1 MSKIRF
7 LTSGESHGQGLSII
21 IEGIPAGLPLSEDY
35 IRKDLARRQK
45 GYGRGGR
52 MKIEKDRALI
62 KSGVRHGVTLGSPIG
77 LWIQNRDW
85 ENWQEVMAVEAV
97 NGQVKKVTRLRP
109 GHADMPGIL
118 KYKQDDVRNILERA
132 SARETAARVA
142 VGAVCRALL
151 SELSIEIH
159 SNTLSIAG
167 HGVKNP
173 MPEDWGVVEESVV
186 RCHEPDVE
194 QRMIGAIDAAKESG
208 DTVGGVFQ
216 VVASGVPIGLGS
228 HVHWDRKLD
237 ANLAQAMMS
246 INAVKGVE
254 IGPGFEQAQMVGS
267 LVHDVIEPFDGSR
280 ERKWKRVSNRAGGI
294 EGGMSNGEDIVV
306 RVAIKPISTL
316 AKPLPS
322 VDLVTGEKIQ
332 AHYERSD
339 VCQAPPGGIVGEAM
353 MAIVLADAV
362 MEKFGGDHVEETVR
376 NCRAYLQTVE
386 APVVSY
392 DPCGVVRYD

>member
-21 IEGIPAGLPLSEDY
+21 IEGIPAGLRLSEDY
-35 IRKDLARRQK
+35 IQKDLARRQK
-45 GYGRGGR
+45 GYGRGAR

-186 RCHEPDVE
+186 RCHEPNVE

-216 VVASGVPIGLGS
+216 VVVSGAPIGLGS

-267 LVHDVIEPFDGSR
+267 LVHDVIEPFDGTR
-280 ERKWKRVSNRAGGI
+280 ERKWKRMSNRAGGI

-322 VDLVTGEKIQ
+322 VDLATGEKIQ

-339 VCQAPPGGIVGEAM
+339 VCQTPPGGIVGEAM

-376 NCRAYLQTVE
+376 NCRSYLETVE
-386 APVVSY
+386 APVEARAPAES
-392 DPCGVVRYD
+392 

>member
-1 MSKIRF
+1 MSNIRF
-7 LTSGESHGQGLSII
+7 LTGGESHGQGLSII
-21 IEGIPAGLPLSEDY
+21 IEGVPAGIEVDEEY
-35 IRKDLARRQK
+35 IRSDLARRQK

-52 MKIEKDRALI
+52 MQIEKDRALI

-77 LWIQNRDW
+77 MWIQNRDW
-85 ENWQEVMAVEAV
+85 ENWQEVMAVGEV
-97 NGQVKKVTRLRP
+97 KGQVKKVTRLRP

-142 VGAVCRALL
+142 VGAVCRKLL
-151 SELSIEIH
+151 SELGIEIH
-159 SNTLSIAG
+159 SNTLSIGG
-167 HGVKNP
+167 HEVSNP
-173 MPEDWGVVEESVV
+173 MPDDWAVVEESVV
-186 RCHEPDVE
+186 RCHEPDIE
-194 QRMIGAIDAAKESG
+194 AKMIAAIDAAKESG

-216 VVASGVPIGLGS
+216 VVASGAPIGIGS

-254 IGPGFEQAQMVGS
+254 VGPGFEQARMMGS
-267 LVHDVIEPFDGSR
+267 QVHDVIEPFDGSR
-280 ERKWKRVSNRAGGI
+280 ARTWKRASNRAGGI

-322 VDLVTGEKIQ
+322 VDLATGEKIQ

-353 MAIVLADAV
+353 MAIVLANAV
-362 MEKFGGDHVEETVR
+362 MEKFGGDHIEETIR
-376 NCRAYLQTVE
+376 NMESYLETVE
-386 APVVSY
+386 GPV
-392 DPCGVVRYD
+392 GV

>member
-1 MSKIRF
+1 MSNIRF

-21 IEGIPAGLPLSEDY
+21 VEGVPAGISLDEDY
-35 IRKDLARRQK
+35 IREDLARRQK

-52 MKIEKDRALI
+52 MQIEKDRALI

-77 LWIQNRDW
+77 MWIQNRDW
-85 ENWQEVMAVEAV
+85 ENWQEVMAVEAL
-97 NGQVKKVTRLRP
+97 NGQTKKITRLRP

-142 VGAVCRALL
+142 VGAVCRKLL
-151 SELSIEIH
+151 SKLGIQIH
-159 SNTLSIAG
+159 SNTLSIGG
-167 HGVKNP
+167 HEVKDP
-173 MPEDWGVVEESVV
+173 MPEDWGIVEESVV

-194 QRMIGAIDAAKESG
+194 AKMIAAIDAAKESG

-216 VVASGVPIGLGS
+216 VVASGVPIGVGS

-254 IGPGFEQAQMVGS
+254 VGPGFEQAQMLGS
-267 LVHDVIEPFDGSR
+267 QVHDVIEPFDGSKGR
-280 ERKWKRVSNRAGGI
+280 MWKRVSNRAGGI

-322 VDLVTGEKIQ
+322 VDLATGEKIQ

-362 MEKFGGDHVEETVR
+362 MEKFGGDHIEETVR
-376 NCRAYLQTVE
+376 NMKSYVETVE
-386 APVVSY
+386 GPV
-392 DPCGVVRYD
+392 GVGERF

>member
-35 IRKDLARRQK
+35 IQKDLARRQK
-45 GYGRGGR
+45 GYGRGAR

-142 VGAVCRALL
+142 VGAVCKALL

-194 QRMIGAIDAAKESG
+194 KKMILAIDAAKESG

-216 VVASGVPIGLGS
+216 VVASGAPIGLGS

-322 VDLVTGEKIQ
+322 VDLATGEKIQ

-353 MAIVLADAV
+353 MAIVLADGV

-376 NCRAYLQTVE
+376 NYKSYVETVK
-386 APVVSY
+386 APVETGARSES
-392 DPCGVVRYD
+392 

>member
-21 IEGIPAGLPLSEDY
+21 IEGIPAGLSVSEDY
-35 IRKDLARRQK
+35 IQKDLARRQK

-151 SELSIEIH
+151 SELSVEIH

-173 MPEDWGVVEESVV
+173 MPEDWGAVEESVV

-194 QRMIGAIDAAKESG
+194 KKMIGAIDDAKESG

-216 VVASGVPIGLGS
+216 VVASGAPIGLGS

-267 LVHDVIEPFDGSR
+267 LVHDVIKPFDGSR
-280 ERKWKRVSNRAGGI
+280 ERKWRRVSNRAGGI

-322 VDLVTGEKIQ
+322 VDLATGEKIQ

-376 NCRAYLQTVE
+376 NYKSYVE
-386 APVVSY
+386 TVVS
-392 DPCGVVRYD
+392 PVETTTVAES

>member
-1 MSKIRF
+1 MSNIRF

-21 IEGIPAGLPLSEDY
+21 VEGVPAGISLDEDY
-35 IRKDLARRQK
+35 IREDLARRQK

-52 MKIEKDRALI
+52 MQIEKDRALI

-77 LWIQNRDW
+77 MWIQNRDW
-85 ENWQEVMAVEAV
+85 ENWQEVMAVEAL
-97 NGQVKKVTRLRP
+97 NGQTKKITRLRP

-142 VGAVCRALL
+142 VGAVCRKLL
-151 SELSIEIH
+151 SKLGIQIH
-159 SNTLSIAG
+159 SNTLSIGG
-167 HGVKNP
+167 HEVKDP
-173 MPEDWGVVEESVV
+173 MPEDWGIVEESVV
-186 RCHEPDVE
+186 RCHEPAVDAK
-194 QRMIGAIDAAKESG
+194 MIAAIDAAKESG

-216 VVASGVPIGLGS
+216 VVASGVPIGVGS

-254 IGPGFEQAQMVGS
+254 VGPGFEQAQMLGS
-267 LVHDVIEPFDGSR
+267 QVHDVIEPFDGSKGR
-280 ERKWKRVSNRAGGI
+280 MWKRVSNRAGGI

-362 MEKFGGDHVEETVR
+362 MEKFGGDHIEETVR
-376 NCRAYLQTVE
+376 NMKSYVETVE
-386 APVVSY
+386 GPV
-392 DPCGVVRYD
+392 GVGERF

>member
-21 IEGIPAGLPLSEDY
+21 VEGVPAGLTLGEDY
-35 IRKDLARRQK
+35 IREDLARRQK

-52 MKIEKDRALI
+52 MQIEKDRALI
-62 KSGVRHGVTLGSPIG
+62 ESGVRHGVTLGSPIG
-77 LWIQNRDW
+77 MWIQNRDW
-85 ENWQEVMAVEAV
+85 DNWQEVMAVEEV
-97 NGQVKKVTRLRP
+97 NGQVKKITRLRP

-142 VGAVCRALL
+142 VGAVCRKLL
-151 SELSIEIH
+151 SELGITIH
-159 SNTLSIAG
+159 SNTLSIAE
-167 HGVKNP
+167 HTVANP
-173 MPEDWGVVEESVV
+173 LPDDWGAVEESVV

-194 QRMIGAIDAAKESG
+194 AKMIAAIDAAKESG

-216 VVASGVPIGLGS
+216 VVASGVPIGVGS

-254 IGPGFEQAQMVGS
+254 VGPGFEQAQMLGS
-267 LVHDVIEPFDGSR
+267 QVHDVIEPFDGSQGR
-280 ERKWKRVSNRAGGI
+280 TWKRVSNRAGGV

-362 MEKFGGDHVEETVR
+362 MEKFGGDHIEETVR
-376 NCRAYLQTVE
+376 NMKSYVETVE
-386 APVVSY
+386 GPV
-392 DPCGVVRYD
+392 GVGKTS

>member
-21 IEGIPAGLPLSEDY
+21 IEGIPAGLSLSEDY
-35 IRKDLARRQK
+35 IQKDLARRQK

-62 KSGVRHGVTLGSPIG
+62 KSGVRHGMTLGSPIG

-97 NGQVKKVTRLRP
+97 NWQVKKVTRLRP

-118 KYKQDDVRNILERA
+118 KYKQNDVRNILERA

-151 SELSIEIH
+151 SELSVEIH

-186 RCHEPDVE
+186 RCHEPNVE
-194 QRMIGAIDAAKESG
+194 QRMIGAIDDAKESG

-216 VVASGVPIGLGS
+216 VVASGAPIGLGS

-267 LVHDVIEPFDGSR
+267 LVHDVIEPFDGLR
-280 ERKWKRVSNRAGGI
+280 ERKWKRMSNRAGGI

-322 VDLVTGEKIQ
+322 VDLATGEKIQ

-386 APVVSY
+386 APVGS
-392 DPCGVVRYD
+392 GATAES

>member
-21 IEGIPAGLPLSEDY
+21 IEGIPAGLSLSEDY
-35 IRKDLARRQK
+35 IQKDLARRQK

-194 QRMIGAIDAAKESG
+194 QRMIGAIDDAKESG

-216 VVASGVPIGLGS
+216 VVASGAPIGLGS

-280 ERKWKRVSNRAGGI
+280 ERKWKRMSNRAGGI

-322 VDLVTGEKIQ
+322 VDLATGEKIQ

-362 MEKFGGDHVEETVR
+362 MEKFGGDHVEETMR
-376 NCRAYLQTVE
+376 NCRSYLKTVE
-386 APVVSY
+386 APVGS
-392 DPCGVVRYD
+392 GATAES

>member
-21 IEGIPAGLPLSEDY
+21 IEGIPAGLSLSEDF
-35 IRKDLARRQK
+35 IQKDLARRQK

-216 VVASGVPIGLGS
+216 VVGSGAPIGLGS

-362 MEKFGGDHVEETVR
+362 MEKFGGDHVEETMR
-376 NCRAYLQTVE
+376 NCRAYLKTVE
-386 APVVSY
+386 APVEATTPAES
-392 DPCGVVRYD
+392 

>member
-52 MKIEKDRALI
+52 MKIERDRALI

-77 LWIQNRDW
+77 MWIQNRDW

-208 DTVGGVFQ
+208 DTVGGMFQ
-216 VVASGVPIGLGS
+216 VVASGAPIGLGS

-280 ERKWKRVSNRAGGI
+280 ERKWKRMSNRAGGI

-362 MEKFGGDHVEETVR
+362 MDKFGGDHVEETVR
-376 NCRAYLQTVE
+376 NYKSYVETVV
-386 APVVSY
+386 APVETTTVAES
-392 DPCGVVRYD
+392 

>member
-167 HGVKNP
+167 HGVKNQI
-173 MPEDWGVVEESVV
+173 PEDWGVVEESVV

-194 QRMIGAIDAAKESG
+194 QRMIEAIDAAKESG

-216 VVASGVPIGLGS
+216 VVASGAPIGLGS

-237 ANLAQAMMS
+237 ANLARAMMS

-376 NCRAYLQTVE
+376 NCRAYMKTVE
-386 APVVSY
+386 GPVGSGAPAES
-392 DPCGVVRYD
+392 

>member
-21 IEGIPAGLPLSEDY
+21 IEGIPAGLSLSEDY
-35 IRKDLARRQK
+35 IQKDLARRQK

-77 LWIQNRDW
+77 LWIENRDW

-194 QRMIGAIDAAKESG
+194 QRMIGAIDAAKEAG

-216 VVASGVPIGLGS
+216 VVASGAPIGLGS

-280 ERKWKRVSNRAGGI
+280 ERRWKRVSNRAGGI

-362 MEKFGGDHVEETVR
+362 MEKFGGDHVEETMR
-376 NCRAYLQTVE
+376 NCRSYLKTVKAPVE
-386 APVVSY
+386 ATTPAES
-392 DPCGVVRYD
+392 

>member
-1 MSKIRF
+1 MSNIRF

-21 IEGIPAGLPLSEDY
+21 VEGVPAGISLDEDY
-35 IRKDLARRQK
+35 IREDLARRQK

-52 MKIEKDRALI
+52 MQIEKDRALI

-77 LWIQNRDW
+77 MWIQNRDW
-85 ENWQEVMAVEAV
+85 ENWQEVMAVEAL
-97 NGQVKKVTRLRP
+97 NGQTKKITRLRP

-142 VGAVCRALL
+142 VGAVCRKLL
-151 SELSIEIH
+151 SKLGIQIH
-159 SNTLSIAG
+159 SNTLSIGG
-167 HGVKNP
+167 HEVKDP
-173 MPEDWGVVEESVV
+173 MPEDWGIVEESVV

-194 QRMIGAIDAAKESG
+194 AKMIAAIDGAKESG

-216 VVASGVPIGLGS
+216 VVASGVPIGVGS

-254 IGPGFEQAQMVGS
+254 VGPGFEQAQMLGS
-267 LVHDVIEPFDGSR
+267 QVHDVIEPFDGSKGR
-280 ERKWKRVSNRAGGI
+280 MWKRVSNRAGGI

-362 MEKFGGDHVEETVR
+362 MEKFGGDHIEETVR
-376 NCRAYLQTVE
+376 NMKSYVETVE
-386 APVVSY
+386 GPV
-392 DPCGVVRYD
+392 GVGERR

>member
-1 MSKIRF
+1 MSNIRF

-21 IEGIPAGLPLSEDY
+21 VEGVPAGISLDEDY
-35 IRKDLARRQK
+35 IREDLARRQK

-52 MKIEKDRALI
+52 MQIEKDRALI

-77 LWIQNRDW
+77 MWIQNRDW
-85 ENWQEVMAVEAV
+85 ENWQEVMAVEAL
-97 NGQVKKVTRLRP
+97 NGQTKKITRLRP

-142 VGAVCRALL
+142 VGAVCRKLL
-151 SELSIEIH
+151 SKLGIQIH
-159 SNTLSIAG
+159 SNTLSIGG
-167 HGVKNP
+167 HEVKDP
-173 MPEDWGVVEESVV
+173 MPEDWGIVEESVV

-194 QRMIGAIDAAKESG
+194 AKMIAAIDAAKESG

-216 VVASGVPIGLGS
+216 VVASGVPIGVGS

-254 IGPGFEQAQMVGS
+254 VGPGFEQAQMLGS
-267 LVHDVIEPFDGSR
+267 QVHDVIEPFDGSKGR
-280 ERKWKRVSNRAGGI
+280 MWKRVSNRAGGI

-362 MEKFGGDHVEETVR
+362 MEKFGGDHIEETVR
-376 NCRAYLQTVE
+376 NMKSYVETVE
-386 APVVSY
+386 GPV
-392 DPCGVVRYD
+392 GVGERF

>member
-35 IRKDLARRQK
+35 IQKDLARRQK

-194 QRMIGAIDAAKESG
+194 QRMIGAIDDAKESG

-216 VVASGVPIGLGS
+216 VVASGTPIGLGS

-280 ERKWKRVSNRAGGI
+280 ERKWKRMSNRAGGI

-322 VDLVTGEKIQ
+322 VDLATGEKIQ

-376 NCRAYLQTVE
+376 NCRSYLETVE
-386 APVVSY
+386 APVGS
-392 DPCGVVRYD
+392 GATAES

>member
-21 IEGIPAGLPLSEDY
+21 IEGIPAGLSLSEDY
-35 IRKDLARRQK
+35 IQKDLARRQK

-142 VGAVCRALL
+142 VGAVCKALL

-216 VVASGVPIGLGS
+216 VVGSGAPIGLGS

-376 NCRAYLQTVE
+376 NCRAYLKTVE
-386 APVVSY
+386 APVEATTPAES
-392 DPCGVVRYD
+392 

>member
-21 IEGIPAGLPLSEDY
+21 IEGIPAGLSLSEDY
-35 IRKDLARRQK
+35 IQKDLARRQK

-85 ENWQEVMAVEAV
+85 ENWQEVMAVDAV

-194 QRMIGAIDAAKESG
+194 QRMIGAIDDAKESG

-216 VVASGVPIGLGS
+216 VVASGTPIGLGS

-254 IGPGFEQAQMVGS
+254 IGPGFKQAQMVGS
-267 LVHDVIEPFDGSR
+267 LVHDVIEPFDGTR

-322 VDLVTGEKIQ
+322 VDLATGEKIQ

-376 NCRAYLQTVE
+376 NCRSYLETVE
-386 APVVSY
+386 APVESTM
-392 DPCGVVRYD
+392 PAES

>member
-35 IRKDLARRQK
+35 IQKDLARRQK
-45 GYGRGGR
+45 GYGRGAR

-186 RCHEPDVE
+186 RCHEPNVE

-216 VVASGVPIGLGS
+216 VVASGAPIGLGS

-254 IGPGFEQAQMVGS
+254 IGPGFKQAQMVGS

-280 ERKWKRVSNRAGGI
+280 ERKWKRMSNRAGGI

-322 VDLVTGEKIQ
+322 VDLATGEKIQ

-376 NCRAYLQTVE
+376 NYKSYVETVK
-386 APVVSY
+386 APVETGARSES
-392 DPCGVVRYD
+392 

>member
-21 IEGIPAGLPLSEDY
+21 IEGIPAGLSLSEDY
-35 IRKDLARRQK
+35 IQKDLARRQK

-77 LWIQNRDW
+77 MWIQNRDW

-216 VVASGVPIGLGS
+216 VVASGAPIGLGS

-280 ERKWKRVSNRAGGI
+280 ERRWKRVSNRAGGI

-376 NCRAYLQTVE
+376 NCRAYLKTVE
-386 APVVSY
+386 APVEATTPAES
-392 DPCGVVRYD
+392 

>member
-35 IRKDLARRQK
+35 IQKDLARRQK
-45 GYGRGGR
+45 GYGRGAR

-173 MPEDWGVVEESVV
+173 MPEDWGVVEKSVV
-186 RCHEPDVE
+186 RCHEPNVE

-216 VVASGVPIGLGS
+216 VVASGAPIGLGS

-267 LVHDVIEPFDGSR
+267 LVHDVIEPFDGTR
-280 ERKWKRVSNRAGGI
+280 ERKWKRMSNRAGGI

-322 VDLVTGEKIQ
+322 VDLATGEKIQ

-376 NCRAYLQTVE
+376 NCRSYLETVE
-386 APVVSY
+386 APVEARAPAES
-392 DPCGVVRYD
+392 

>member
-21 IEGIPAGLPLSEDY
+21 IEGIPAGLSLSEDY
-35 IRKDLARRQK
+35 IQKDLARRQK

-151 SELSIEIH
+151 NELSIEIH

-173 MPEDWGVVEESVV
+173 MPEDWRVVEESVV

-216 VVASGVPIGLGS
+216 VVASGAPIGLGS

-254 IGPGFEQAQMVGS
+254 IGLGFEQAQMVGS

-280 ERKWKRVSNRAGGI
+280 ERRWKRVSNRAGGI

-362 MEKFGGDHVEETVR
+362 MDKFGGDHVEETVR
-376 NCRAYLQTVE
+376 NCKAYLKTVE
-386 APVVSY
+386 APVEATTPAES
-392 DPCGVVRYD
+392 

>member
-35 IRKDLARRQK
+35 IQKDLARRQK

-97 NGQVKKVTRLRP
+97 NGEVKKVTRLRP

-167 HGVKNP
+167 HGVKNT
-173 MPEDWGVVEESVV
+173 MPEEWGVVEESVV

-194 QRMIGAIDAAKESG
+194 RRMIEAIDSAKESG

-216 VVASGVPIGLGS
+216 VVASGAPIGLGS

-254 IGPGFEQAQMVGS
+254 IGPGFEQARLFGS
-267 LVHDVIEPFDGSR
+267 LVHDVIEPFDGTR
-280 ERKWKRVSNRAGGI
+280 ERRWRRISNRAGGI

-322 VDLVTGEKIQ
+322 VDLATGEKIQ

-376 NCRAYLQTVE
+376 NCMSYKETVE
-386 APVVSY
+386 GPV
-392 DPCGVVRYD
+392 GVGERR

>member
-45 GYGRGGR
+45 GYGRGAR

-194 QRMIGAIDAAKESG
+194 KKMILAIDAAKESG

-216 VVASGVPIGLGS
+216 VVASGAPIGLGS

-280 ERKWKRVSNRAGGI
+280 ERKWKRMSNRAGGI

-322 VDLVTGEKIQ
+322 VDLATGEKIQ

-376 NCRAYLQTVE
+376 NYKSYVETVK
-386 APVVSY
+386 APVETGARSES
-392 DPCGVVRYD
+392 

>member
-1 MSKIRF
+1 MNKLRF

-21 IEGIPAGLPLSEDY
+21 IEGIPAGLSLSEDY
-35 IRKDLARRQK
+35 IQKDLARRQK

-151 SELSIEIH
+151 SELLIEIH

-173 MPEDWGVVEESVV
+173 MPEEWGVVEESVV

-216 VVASGVPIGLGS
+216 VVASGAPIGLGS

-254 IGPGFEQAQMVGS
+254 IGLGFEQAQMVGS

-280 ERKWKRVSNRAGGI
+280 ERRWKRVSNRAGGI

-362 MEKFGGDHVEETVR
+362 MDKFGGDHVEETVR
-376 NCRAYLQTVE
+376 NCKAYLKTVE
-386 APVVSY
+386 APVEATTPAES
-392 DPCGVVRYD
+392 

>member
-1 MSKIRF
+1 MSNIRF

-21 IEGIPAGLPLSEDY
+21 IEGVPAGIAVDEEY
-35 IRKDLARRQK
+35 IRVDLARSQK

-52 MKIEKDRALI
+52 MQIEKDRALI

-77 LWIQNRDW
+77 MWIENRDW
-85 ENWQEVMAVEAV
+85 ENWQEVMAVEEV

-142 VGAVCRALL
+142 VGAVCRKLL
-151 SELSIEIH
+151 GELGIAIH
-159 SNTLSIAG
+159 SNTLSIGG
-167 HGVKNP
+167 HEVSKP

-194 QRMIGAIDAAKESG
+194 AKMIAAIDAAKESG

-216 VVASGVPIGLGS
+216 VVASGVPIGVGS

-254 IGPGFEQAQMVGS
+254 VGPGFEQAQMLGS
-267 LVHDVIEPFDGSR
+267 QVHDVIEPFDGSR
-280 ERKWKRVSNRAGGI
+280 GRTWKRISNRAGGI

-362 MEKFGGDHVEETVR
+362 MEKFGGDHIEETVR
-376 NCRAYLQTVE
+376 NMKSYVETVE
-386 APVVSY
+386 GPVGAVMT
-392 DPCGVVRYD
+392 PREG

>member
-21 IEGIPAGLPLSEDY
+21 IEGVPAGIAVDEEY
-35 IRKDLARRQK
+35 IRVDLARRQK

-52 MKIEKDRALI
+52 MQIEKDRALI

-77 LWIQNRDW
+77 MWIQNRDW
-85 ENWQEVMAVEAV
+85 ENWQEVMAVEKV

-118 KYKQDDVRNILERA
+118 KYMQDDVRNILERA

-142 VGAVCRALL
+142 VGGVCRKLL
-151 SELSIEIH
+151 SDLGIEIH
-159 SNTLSIAG
+159 SNTLSIGG
-167 HGVKNP
+167 HEVKDP
-173 MPEDWGVVEESVV
+173 MPEDWGAVEESVV

-194 QRMIGAIDAAKESG
+194 AKMIAAIDAAKESG

-216 VVASGVPIGLGS
+216 VVASGVPIGVGS

-254 IGPGFEQAQMVGS
+254 VGPGFEQAQMLGS
-267 LVHDVIEPFDGSR
+267 QVHDVIEPFDGSR
-280 ERKWKRVSNRAGGI
+280 GRTWKRISNRAGGI

-322 VDLVTGEKIQ
+322 VDLATGEKIQ

-362 MEKFGGDHVEETVR
+362 MEKFGGDHIEETVR
-376 NCRAYLQTVE
+376 NMKSYLETVE
-386 APVVSY
+386 GPVGAVMT
-392 DPCGVVRYD
+392 PREG

>member
-21 IEGIPAGLPLSEDY
+21 IEGIPAGLTLSEDY
-35 IRKDLARRQK
+35 IQKDLARRQK

-77 LWIQNRDW
+77 MWIQNRDW

-194 QRMIGAIDAAKESG
+194 QRMIKAIDAAKEAG

-216 VVASGVPIGLGS
+216 VVASGAPIGLGS

-362 MEKFGGDHVEETVR
+362 MEKFGGDHVEETMR
-376 NCRAYLQTVE
+376 NCRSYLKTVE
-386 APVVSY
+386 APVEATTPAES
-392 DPCGVVRYD
+392 

>member
-1 MSKIRF
+1 MSNIRF

-21 IEGIPAGLPLSEDY
+21 IEGVPAGIAVDEDY
-35 IRKDLARRQK
+35 IRVDLARRQK

-77 LWIQNRDW
+77 MWIQNRDW
-85 ENWQEVMAVEAV
+85 ENWQEVMAVEEV

-142 VGAVCRALL
+142 VGAVCRKLL
-151 SELSIEIH
+151 SELGIEIH
-159 SNTLSIAG
+159 SNTLSIGG
-167 HGVKNP
+167 HEVRDP
-173 MPEDWGVVEESVV
+173 MPEDWGAVEESVV

-194 QRMIGAIDAAKESG
+194 AKMIAAIDAAKESG

-216 VVASGVPIGLGS
+216 VVASGVPIGVGS

-254 IGPGFEQAQMVGS
+254 IGPGFEQAQMLGS
-267 LVHDVIEPFDGSR
+267 QVHDVIEPFDGSQGR
-280 ERKWKRVSNRAGGI
+280 TWKRVSNRAGGI

-322 VDLVTGEKIQ
+322 VDLATGEKIQ

-362 MEKFGGDHVEETVR
+362 MEKFGGDHIEETVR
-376 NCRAYLQTVE
+376 NMKSYLETVE
-386 APVVSY
+386 GPVEAGASVDS
-392 DPCGVVRYD
+392 

>member
-35 IRKDLARRQK
+35 IQIDLARRQK

-62 KSGVRHGVTLGSPIG
+62 KSGVRHGATLGSPIG

-151 SELSIEIH
+151 NELSIEIH

-194 QRMIGAIDAAKESG
+194 QRMIGAIDDAKESG

-216 VVASGVPIGLGS
+216 VVASGAPIGLGS

-280 ERKWKRVSNRAGGI
+280 ERKWKRMSNRAGGI

-322 VDLVTGEKIQ
+322 VDLATGEKIQ

-362 MEKFGGDHVEETVR
+362 MEKFGGDHVEETMR
-376 NCRAYLQTVE
+376 NCRSYLKTVE
-386 APVVSY
+386 APVGS
-392 DPCGVVRYD
+392 GATAES

>member
-45 GYGRGGR
+45 GYGRGAR

-208 DTVGGVFQ
+208 DTVGGMFQ
-216 VVASGVPIGLGS
+216 VVASGAPIGLGS

-280 ERKWKRVSNRAGGI
+280 ERKWKRMSNRAGGI

-322 VDLVTGEKIQ
+322 VDLATGEKIQ

-376 NCRAYLQTVE
+376 NCRSYLETVKAPVE
-386 APVVSY
+386 ATTPAES
-392 DPCGVVRYD
+392 

>member
-1 MSKIRF
+1 MSNIRF
-7 LTSGESHGQGLSII
+7 LTGGESHGQGLSII
-21 IEGIPAGLPLSEDY
+21 IEGVPAGIAVDEDY
-35 IRKDLARRQK
+35 IRTDLARRQK

-52 MKIEKDRALI
+52 MQIEEDRALI

-77 LWIQNRDW
+77 MWIRNRDW
-85 ENWQEVMAVEAV
+85 ENWQEVMAVEEV

-142 VGAVCRALL
+142 VGAVCRRLL
-151 SELSIEIH
+151 GELGIEIR
-159 SNTLSIAG
+159 SNTIAIGG
-167 HGVKNP
+167 HEVSNP
-173 MPEDWGVVEESVV
+173 MPEDWEAVEASVV

-194 QRMIGAIDAAKESG
+194 ARMIAAIDAAKESG
-208 DTVGGVFQ
+208 DTVGGIFQ
-216 VVASGVPIGLGS
+216 VVASGAPIGIGS

-237 ANLAQAMMS
+237 AKLAQAMMS

-254 IGPGFEQAQMVGS
+254 VGPGFEQARMMGS
-267 LVHDVIEPFDGSR
+267 QVHDVIEPFDGSR
-280 ERKWKRVSNRAGGI
+280 GRTWKRASNRAGGI

-353 MAIVLADAV
+353 MAIVLANAV
-362 MEKFGGDHVEETVR
+362 MEKFGGDHIDETVR
-376 NCRAYLQTVE
+376 NMNSYVETVE
-386 APVVSY
+386 GAVGP
-392 DPCGVVRYD
+392 G

>member
-35 IRKDLARRQK
+35 IQKDLARRQK

-216 VVASGVPIGLGS
+216 VVASGAPIGLGS

-280 ERKWKRVSNRAGGI
+280 ERRWKRVSNRAGGI

-376 NCRAYLQTVE
+376 NCRAYLLTVE
-386 APVVSY
+386 APVEATTPAES
-392 DPCGVVRYD
+392 

>member
-21 IEGIPAGLPLSEDY
+21 IEGIPAGLRLDEDY

-52 MKIEKDRALI
+52 MQIEKDRALI

-85 ENWQEVMAVEAV
+85 ENWQEVMAVETV

-109 GHADMPGIL
+109 GHADMAGIL
-118 KYKQDDVRNILERA
+118 KYQQDDVRNILERA

-142 VGAVCRALL
+142 VGAVCKKLL

-159 SNTLSIAG
+159 SNTLSIGG
-167 HGVKNP
+167 HEVEKA
-173 MPEDWGVVEESVV
+173 MPEDWNVVEESVV
-186 RCHEPDVE
+186 RCHEPEAAKKMVA
-194 QRMIGAIDAAKESG
+194 AIDAAKESG

-216 VVASGVPIGLGS
+216 VVASGAPIGLGS

-254 IGPGFEQAQMVGS
+254 IGPGFQQAQMMGS
-267 LVHDVIEPFDGSR
+267 QVHDVIAPFDGTR

-322 VDLVTGEKIQ
+322 VDLATGEKIQ

-362 MEKFGGDHVEETVR
+362 MDKFGGDHVEETVR
-376 NCRAYLQTVE
+376 NYRSYLETVE
-386 APVVSY
+386 APVGSGA
-392 DPCGVVRYD
+392 D

>member
-35 IRKDLARRQK
+35 IQKDLARRQK
-45 GYGRGGR
+45 GYGRGAR

-186 RCHEPDVE
+186 RCHEPNVE

-216 VVASGVPIGLGS
+216 VVASGAPIGLGS

-254 IGPGFEQAQMVGS
+254 IGPGFKQAQMVGS
-267 LVHDVIEPFDGSR
+267 LVHDVIEPFDGSL
-280 ERKWKRVSNRAGGI
+280 ERKWKRMSNRAGGI

-322 VDLVTGEKIQ
+322 VDLATGEKIQ

-376 NCRAYLQTVE
+376 NCRSYLETVKAPVE
-386 APVVSY
+386 ATVPAES
-392 DPCGVVRYD
+392 

>member
-1 MSKIRF
+1 MSNIRF

-21 IEGIPAGLPLSEDY
+21 IEGVPAGIVVDEEY
-35 IRKDLARRQK
+35 IRVDLARRQK

-52 MKIEKDRALI
+52 MQIEKDRALI

-77 LWIQNRDW
+77 MWIQNRDW
-85 ENWQEVMAVEAV
+85 ENWQEVMAVEEV
-97 NGQVKKVTRLRP
+97 NGKVKKITRLRP

-142 VGAVCRALL
+142 VGAVCRKLL
-151 SELSIEIH
+151 GELGIAIH
-159 SNTLSIAG
+159 SNTLSIGG
-167 HGVKNP
+167 HEVSKP

-194 QRMIGAIDAAKESG
+194 AKMIEAIDAAKESG

-216 VVASGVPIGLGS
+216 VVASGVPIGVGS

-237 ANLAQAMMS
+237 ASLAQAMMS

-254 IGPGFEQAQMVGS
+254 VGPGFEQAQMLGS
-267 LVHDVIEPFDGSR
+267 QVHDVIEPFDGR
-280 ERKWKRVSNRAGGI
+280 RGRTWRRVSNRAGGI

-322 VDLVTGEKIQ
+322 VDLATEEKIQ

-362 MEKFGGDHVEETVR
+362 MEKFGGDHIEETVR
-376 NCRAYLQTVE
+376 NMKSYVETVE
-386 APVVSY
+386 RPVEAGASV
-392 DPCGVVRYD
+392 DF